1 MKEALLRGRQTGAK
15 SPLSAAM
22 GLVREGGKGYI
33 SANFIFSYDPRSES
47 GPERTRSFLLPECG
61 LAKDARPDELSGRR
75 VPKQALKVLT

>member
-47 GPERTRSFLLPECG
+47 GPERTRSFLLPERG
-61 LAKDARPDELSGRR
+61 LAEGAARRIVGK
-75 VPKQALKVLT
+75 VPALTF